1 MATLRLD
8 QLYTPG
14 SSDKVL
20 ELERDLGHEIA
31 ELTSELEENEMLCGI
46 APKITGYIEDN
57 IFNFFNYRTFYVYKH
72 IIRKCLSAFFFL
84 LQRFSYAGAFVF
96 VCVCVCVC
104 V

>member
-20 ELERDLGHEIA
+20 ELERDLGREIA

-46 APKITGYIEDN
+46 APKITGYIEN
-57 IFNFFNYRTFYVYKH
+57 VLFL
-72 IIRKCLSAFFFL
+72 IIVHFMFKL
-84 LQRFSYAGAFVF
+84 
-96 VCVCVCVC
+96 
-104 V
+104 